1 MSVNNKLTRKRHFR
15 ENTPLILLALPGILM
30 LLLFSYVPMFGIIIA
45 FKDYKYP
52 LGILGSEWVGL
63 DNFKFLFSS
72 DYIYGVIGRTAGYH
86 ILLESFNILCSVI
99 VAILLYEITSKA
111 LIKTYQTAIL
121 LPSFISFVLVAYIV
135 FTLLSHE
142 YGIVNKFLESV
153 GATPIKWYNEPK
165 YWPAILLIT
174 NLWKGVGYSTLLYY
188 ATIIGIDTSLFE
200 AAEIDGAN
208 KWQLIRHITIPALVP
223 IVCLMMIL
231 SVGNIMSG
239 NFDLFYQVPR
249 QSAALYSTTDIMN
262 TYIYRSLTTG
272 NISTSGAVALFQSVI
287 GTVMVLLTN
296 GIVRKVSPDNA
307 MF

>member
-1 MSVNNKLTRKRHFR
+1 MRVNNKLTRRRYFR
-15 ENTPLILLALPGILM
+15 ENAPLILLALPGILM
-30 LLLFSYVPMFGIIIA
+30 LLLFSYLPMFGIIIA
-45 FKDYKYP
+45 FKDFKYP
-52 LGILGSEWVGL
+52 MGILGSRWVGFE
-63 DNFKFLFSS
+63 NFEFLFSS

-99 VAILLYEITSKA
+99 VAILLYEITSKK

-142 YGIVNKFLESV
+142 FGILNKLIESMGGTAV
-153 GATPIKWYNEPK
+153 QWYNEPK
-165 YWPAILLIT
+165 YWPVILLIT

-223 IVCLMMIL
+223 IVCLMMTL
-231 SVGNIMSG
+231 SVGSIMSG

-272 NISTSGAVALFQSVI
+272 NISTSGAVALFQSVV
-287 GTVMVLLTN
+287 GTIMVLLTN
-296 GIVRKVSPDNA
+296 GIIRKVSPDNA